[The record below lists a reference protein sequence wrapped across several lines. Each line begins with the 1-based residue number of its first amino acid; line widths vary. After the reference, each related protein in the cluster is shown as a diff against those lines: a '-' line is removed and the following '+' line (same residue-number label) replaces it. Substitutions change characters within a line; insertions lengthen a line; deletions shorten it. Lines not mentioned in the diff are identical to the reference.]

1 MAKVVSTFTSPTD
14 HRNHIDSSK
23 TSDKKIKLF
32 GFEIDPHKNG
42 STLNSHEESFYPS
55 STKKEKPPTK
65 ETKKLECKYCLKSFV
80 NSQPLGGHQN
90 VHKRE
95 RMKKKR
101 ALLQARKVI
110 IDHYLQA
117 YDESIN
123 NNNHVNNVSFHGYCS
138 GEFSDQPVGITF
150 GLYDEVLISFKD
162 TYNKHPRSSR
172 RKFCSSSDD
181 DSKQTYKDLD
191 LQLAPSSY
199 IS

>member
-1 MAKVVSTFTSPTD
+1 MAKLVSTFTSPTD
-14 HRNHIDSSK
+14 LRNHIDSAK

-32 GFEIDPHKNG
+32 GFEIDPQKNE
-42 STLNSHEESFYPS
+42 STLNSHEESLYPS
-55 STKKEKPPTK
+55 STKEEKPPTK

-80 NSQPLGGHQN
+80 NSQALGGHQN
-90 VHKRE
+90 AHKRE
-95 RMKKKR
+95 RMKKKM
-101 ALLQARKVI
+101 ALLEARKAIV
-110 IDHYLQA
+110 DHYLQA

-123 NNNHVNNVSFHGYCS
+123 NNHVNNVCFHGYCS

-150 GLYDEVLISFKD
+150 GLYDEDLISFKD

-172 RKFCSSSDD
+172 RKFCSSLDD

-199 IS
+199 SAM